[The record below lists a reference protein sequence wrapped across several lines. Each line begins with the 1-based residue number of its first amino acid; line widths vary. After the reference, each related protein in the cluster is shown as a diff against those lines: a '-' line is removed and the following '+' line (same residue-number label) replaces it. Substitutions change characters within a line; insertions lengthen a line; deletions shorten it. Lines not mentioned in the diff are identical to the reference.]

1 MATYTMT
8 NSNGDKVTF
17 EVTEYSNTRY
27 RVTAKTLYLKS
38 RGSGNHPVSWQ
49 LLWNDDG
56 GSTYPKGFGTSST
69 VGSSAKTFDLSQ
81 ELSDNVR
88 EYDRGSGVT
97 LHLIFKIMSPT
108 PLPSNVTKTVSVP
121 AATYSVTYNGNGN
134 TGGSTSSQTKT
145 YGTALTLRSNGFT
158 RTGYAF
164 KRWNTTSSDSGT
176 AYNAGA
182 SYTANAALALYAI
195 WNPYIYYN
203 ANGGVATS
211 MPDTQLKTYGS
222 TLRLTSGVTPTRAG
236 YAFKRWNTATDDS
249 GTAYTPGQTLAA
261 NDNTTKTLYAIWN
274 PLISYDANGGSGAPA
289 TAAKTYGEAF
299 TVSTTTPTRTGYTF
313 AGWNTAVNG
322 SGTAYAS
329 GGTIPASMNVATT
342 LYAQWTKVANA
353 PTISSLT
360 AVRSNSSGTADDN
373 GTCCKVTARWSV
385 DTTNASGNTGTVTG
399 TIKPEGGSA
408 SAITWTSGT
417 SGTSDTATALISGL
431 DTDKQ
436 YTITVTVTDTAGT
449 SGRTNATSRSDIMTR
464 AFFIMDLKAG
474 GNAMGI
480 GTAAPSAGFE
490 VGWESQFDED
500 VTMLEDLAVGG
511 ALAVTGDLTAPQLTA
526 NAVTADVATAAS
538 GWTLNSQTAI
548 TMHKLVMVSLDL
560 TPAADKAADVNCG
573 TICTLKSGY
582 RPRATQGFACYQG
595 HGYVGTGGAVSLH
608 TTAAITTS
616 AHVYVGLMFLKS

>member
-38 RGSGNHPVSWQ
+38 RGSGNHSVSWQ

-182 SYTANAALALYAI
+182 SYTANAAIALYAI

-211 MPDTQLKTYGS
+211 LPDTQLKTYGS

-289 TAAKTYGEAF
+289 TAAKAYGEAF
-299 TVSTTTPTRTGYTF
+299 TVSTTKPTRAGYTF
-313 AGWNTAVNG
+313 SGWNTAVNG
-322 SGTAYAS
+322 TGTSYTS
-329 GGTIPASMNVATT
+329 GGTIPAAMNTATT
-342 LYAQWTKVANA
+342 LYAQWTKDPVA

-360 AVRSNSSGTADDN
+360 VVRSNASGSPDDT
-373 GTCCKVTARWSV
+373 GTYCKVTARWSV
-385 DTTNASGNTGTVTG
+385 DTSYSGNTGTVTG
-399 TIKPEGGSA
+399 TVRPEGGS
-408 SAITWTSGT
+408 STDITWTSGT
-417 SGTSDTATALISGL
+417 TGTGGTAVALIPNM

-436 YTITVTVTDTAGT
+436 YTITVTVTDAQPKT
-449 SGRTNATSRSDIMTR
+449 TSRADIMTR
-464 AFFIMDLKAG
+464 AFFILDLKRG
-474 GNAMGI
+474 GLAMGM
-480 GTAAPSAGFE
+480 GTAAPDKGLE
-490 VGWESQFDED
+490 VGWDAQFDGD
-500 VTMLEDLAVGG
+500 VDVLGNATVAG
-511 ALAVTGDLTAPQLTA
+511 ALDVTGDLSAPQLTA

-538 GWTLNSQTAI
+538 GWTVNNQSAV
-548 TMHKLVMVSLDL
+548 TMHKLVMVCLDL
-560 TPAADKAADVNCG
+560 TPTAEKAADVNCG
-573 TICTLKSGY
+573 SICTLKSGY
-582 RPRATQGFACYQG
+582 RPRATQGFGCYQG
-595 HGYVGTGGAVSLH
+595 HGYVNTSGAVYLH
-608 TTAAITTS
+608 TTATVTTT
-616 AHVYVGLMFLKS
+616 AHVYVGLTFLKS